1 MDTVSTQNTNPFA
14 PAHDSRK
21 VVWGLTLLLVI
32 VGALLV
38 YKGTAAL
45 AVIAKVQNTGA
56 FQPRTNVVPLPG
68 NAAQVNVLA
77 RSMNYFVVI
86 WPALLFGIL
95 ISGAV
100 RVLDPPRWLGQ
111 ALGQGRIRPH
121 LVAGLAGAPLM
132 LCSCCAA
139 PVFSGMY
146 ERSSRLGPSLAVMLA
161 APSLNPFALILTF
174 MLFDHRIAVT
184 RLAVAG
190 VAVFL
195 TGILID
201 RLFTVRPI
209 DCPTSDEESA
219 RPVLTRFLR
228 SCLQVAVRTVPLIAI
243 GVVVSMVMALWLPV
257 GTLAST
263 NGQIVAIV
271 VVALI
276 AVPLAM
282 PTFFEIP
289 LALILLS
296 AGAPAGAAVAM
307 LIAGPSVNLP
317 SLFTI
322 ARSTNWKV
330 AGSVALSI
338 FVLAVAGGLL
348 VSLF

>member
-1 MDTVSTQNTNPFA
+1 M
-14 PAHDSRK
+14 
-21 VVWGLTLLLVI
+21 TLLLVI

-45 AVIAKVQNTGA
+45 AVIEKVRNTGA
-56 FQPRTNVVPLPG
+56 FQPRVNVVPVPG
-68 NAAQVNVLA
+68 NSVQVNVIR
-77 RSMNYFVVI
+77 RSMNYFLVI

-100 RVLDPPRWLGQ
+100 RVLVPPRWLAR
-111 ALGQGRIRPH
+111 ALGAGQVRSQ

-139 PVFSGMY
+139 PVFSGVY
-146 ERSSRLGPSLAVMLA
+146 ERSSRLGASLAIMIG
-161 APSLNPFALILTF
+161 APSLNPAALILTF

-184 RLAVAG
+184 RIAMAG

-195 TGILID
+195 TGILVEK
-201 RLFTVRPI
+201 LFSLRPI
-209 DCPTSDEESA
+209 DCPTSEEEA
-219 RPVLTRFLR
+219 PRPVLTTFLR
-228 SCLQVAVRTVPLIAI
+228 SCLQVAVRTVPLIAV
-243 GVVVSMVMALWLPV
+243 GVLISMAIALWLPV
-257 GTLAST
+257 GAFAST
-263 NGQIVAIV
+263 GGQTVAIV
-271 VVALI
+271 AVALI
-276 AVPLAM
+276 AVPLAI

-289 LALILLS
+289 LALILLA
-296 AGAPAGAAVAM
+296 AGAPAGSAVAM
-307 LIAGPSVNLP
+307 LIAGPAINLP

-330 AGSVALSI
+330 AGSVAFTI
-338 FVLAVAGGLL
+338 FVLAVGGGLL

>member
-1 MDTVSTQNTNPFA
+1 
-14 PAHDSRK
+14 
-21 VVWGLTLLLVI
+21 
-32 VGALLV
+32 
-38 YKGTAAL
+38 
-45 AVIAKVQNTGA
+45 
-56 FQPRTNVVPLPG
+56 
-68 NAAQVNVLA
+68 
-77 RSMNYFVVI
+77 
-86 WPALLFGIL
+86 
-95 ISGAV
+95 
-100 RVLDPPRWLGQ
+100 
-111 ALGQGRIRPH
+111 
-121 LVAGLAGAPLM
+121 M

-161 APSLNPFALILTF
+161 APSLNPAALILTF
-174 MLFDHRIAVT
+174 MLFDHRIALT
-184 RLAVAG
+184 RLAVAA

-209 DCPTSDEESA
+209 DCPTSDEEST

-228 SCLQVAVRTVPLIAI
+228 SCLHVAVRTVPLIAI
-243 GVVVSMVMALWLPV
+243 GVVVSMAIALWLPV

-276 AVPLAM
+276 AIPLAM

-296 AGAPAGAAVAM
+296 AGAPMGAAVAM
-307 LIAGPSVNLP
+307 LITGPSVNLP

>member
-1 MDTVSTQNTNPFA
+1 MDIQLGQNTTALATQAN
-14 PAHDSRK
+14 RK
-21 VVWGLTLLLVI
+21 VIYAAALLLVI

-45 AVIAKVQNTGA
+45 AVIGKVQSTRA
-56 FQPRTNVVPLPG
+56 FQPRANVVPMPG
-68 NAAQVNVLA
+68 NAAQVNVVA
-77 RSMNYFVVI
+77 RSMNYFLVI

-100 RVLDPPRWLGQ
+100 RVLVPPRWLGRG
-111 ALGQGRIRPH
+111 LGSGRVRSQ

-139 PVFSGMY
+139 PVFSGLY

-161 APSLNPFALILTF
+161 APSLNPAALILTF
-174 MLFDHRIAVT
+174 MLFDHRIALT
-184 RLAVAG
+184 RLVIAG
-190 VAVFL
+190 LAVFL

-201 RLFTVRPI
+201 KLFSLRPI
-209 DCPTSDEESA
+209 DSPTSDEESG
-219 RPVLTRFLR
+219 RPVLTTFLR
-228 SCLQVAVRTVPLIAI
+228 SCLQVAVRTLPLIAV
-243 GVVVSMVMALWLPV
+243 GVLISMAIALWLPV
-257 GTLAST
+257 GALAST
-263 NGQIVAIV
+263 GGQTVAIV
-271 VVALI
+271 FVALI

-296 AGAPAGAAVAM
+296 AGAPPGAAVAM
-307 LIAGPSVNLP
+307 MIAGPAVNLP

-322 ARSTNWKV
+322 ARSTNWKI
-330 AGSVALSI
+330 AGSVAFTI

>member
-1 MDTVSTQNTNPFA
+1 M
-14 PAHDSRK
+14 
-21 VVWGLTLLLVI
+21 
-32 VGALLV
+32 
-38 YKGTAAL
+38 
-45 AVIAKVQNTGA
+45 
-56 FQPRTNVVPLPG
+56 
-68 NAAQVNVLA
+68 
-77 RSMNYFVVI
+77 I

-100 RVLDPPRWLGQ
+100 RVLVPPRWLGR
-111 ALGQGRIRPH
+111 ALGGGRVRPQ

-139 PVFSGMY
+139 PVFSGLY

-161 APSLNPFALILTF
+161 APSLNPAALILTF
-174 MLFDHRIAVT
+174 MLFEHRIALT
-184 RLAVAG
+184 RLAIAG
-190 VAVFL
+190 LAVFL

-201 RLFTVRPI
+201 KLFSLRPI
-209 DCPTSDEESA
+209 DCPTSDAESG
-219 RPVLTRFLR
+219 RPVLTTFMR
-228 SCLQVAVRTVPLIAI
+228 SCLQMAVRTLPLIAV
-243 GVVVSMVMALWLPV
+243 GVLISMAVALWLPV
-257 GTLAST
+257 GALAST
-263 NGQIVAIV
+263 GGQTVAIV

-296 AGAPAGAAVAM
+296 AGAPPGAAIAM
-307 LIAGPSVNLP
+307 MIAGPAVNLP

-330 AGSVALSI
+330 AGSVAFTI
-338 FVLAVAGGLL
+338 FVLAVTGGLL